1 MNAEGQLGAEMTRMG
16 SMKEPKSAVW
26 LTQRAEF
33 LAAAKGRR
41 HHAALFTIQAI
52 ARRNS
57 EGGPRFGL
65 TVTTKTGNSV
75 ERSRI
80 KRRLREAIRLQA
92 RLVAFPG
99 TDYVLIGRRALL
111 DASFETITA
120 ELIDGISRLKP
131 RQPSSLKPLPS
142 SP

>member
-1 MNAEGQLGAEMTRMG
+1 MNAESHLGADTTRMG

-26 LTQRAEF
+26 LMQRAEF

-41 HHAALFTIQAI
+41 HHAALFTIQAM
-52 ARRNS
+52 ARRNAA
-57 EGGPRFGL
+57 GGPRFGL

-80 KRRLREAIRLQA
+80 KRRLREAIRLEA

-111 DASFETITA
+111 DAPFETITA

-131 RQPSSLKPLPS
+131 RHSPSLKSTPS

>member
-1 MNAEGQLGAEMTRMG
+1 MNAESHLGADTTRMG

-41 HHAALFTIQAI
+41 HHAALFTIQAM
-52 ARRNS
+52 ARRNAA
-57 EGGPRFGL
+57 GGPRFGL

-80 KRRLREAIRLQA
+80 KRRLREAIRLEA

-111 DASFETITA
+111 DAPFETITA

-131 RQPSSLKPLPS
+131 RHSPSLKSTPS

>member
-1 MNAEGQLGAEMTRMG
+1 MNAESQLGADMTRMG

-52 ARRNS
+52 VRRNAA
-57 EGGPRFGL
+57 GGPRFGL

-111 DASFETITA
+111 DAPFETIAA

-131 RQPSSLKPLPS
+131 RPSSSSKPLPS

>member
-1 MNAEGQLGAEMTRMG
+1 
-16 SMKEPKSAVW
+16 
-26 LTQRAEF
+26 
-33 LAAAKGRR
+33 
-41 HHAALFTIQAI
+41 
-52 ARRNS
+52 
-57 EGGPRFGL
+57 
-65 TVTTKTGNSV
+65 V

-80 KRRLREAIRLQA
+80 KRRLREAIRLEA

-111 DASFETITA
+111 DAPSETITA

-131 RQPSSLKPLPS
+131 RHSPSLKSTPS